1 MAAGRS
7 QRNAPSFRRIW
18 GFGGLYKRKAPKAP
32 PNSTQLGGKRPPRWG
47 GGPAGARGGP
57 SDPFAVCGRLTA
69 PRAWRII
76 LIEALRQAVS
86 PMIVLPNS
94 KNRHRAGWR
103 FLRFTMIVTVNA
115 PICNVIRMASPP
127 PWGCGQPPA
136 ALQRLDRGYHNPAKF
151 TSVPKRGGFG
161 IAFCGGRHLAEG
173 TSQSPAATAPLKRGA

>member
-1 MAAGRS
+1 MT
-7 QRNAPSFRRIW
+7 APRAWRII
-18 GFGGLYKRKAPKAP
+18 LIEALRQAVSPMIVL
-32 PNSTQLGGKRPPRWG
+32 PNSKNRHR
-47 GGPAGARGGP
+47 AGWRFLRFTLIVTVNARR
-57 SDPFAVCGRLTA
+57 SRLTA

-136 ALQRLDRGYHNPAKF
+136 ALQRLGREYHNPAKF
-151 TSVPKRGGFG
+151 TSAPEK
-161 IAFCGGRHLAEG
+161 GRLWHCLLRRE
-173 TSQSPAATAPLKRGA
+173 PPTA